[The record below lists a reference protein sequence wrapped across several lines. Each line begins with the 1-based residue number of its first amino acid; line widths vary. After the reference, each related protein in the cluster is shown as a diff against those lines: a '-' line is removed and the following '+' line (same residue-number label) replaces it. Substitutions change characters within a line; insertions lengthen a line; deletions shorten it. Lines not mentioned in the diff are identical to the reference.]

1 LKTYLPDG
9 DIDLTVFGINQILP
23 ETFIPKILQ
32 KLESEINNEFA
43 KFRVKEVQFIQAE
56 VCTILINFLHSYP
69 MQCNILLI
77 ISNIN

>member
-23 ETFIPKILQ
+23 ETFIPRILQ
-32 KLESEINNEFA
+32 KLESEINNESA

-56 VCTILINFLHSYP
+56 VCAILINFLHSYYP
-69 MQCNILLI
+69 MQYIVH
-77 ISNIN
+77 